1 VKTNATL
8 VGVVVL
14 VVVLL
19 AIGVA
24 RAQTYLTFSRP
35 DQARFRLVV
44 EEGVAQPDRRQF
56 VPGIKVWTIADNATG
71 QSYELFIT
79 SSTSAVGPVNC
90 PQ

>member
-56 VPGIKVWTIADNATG
+56 VATG